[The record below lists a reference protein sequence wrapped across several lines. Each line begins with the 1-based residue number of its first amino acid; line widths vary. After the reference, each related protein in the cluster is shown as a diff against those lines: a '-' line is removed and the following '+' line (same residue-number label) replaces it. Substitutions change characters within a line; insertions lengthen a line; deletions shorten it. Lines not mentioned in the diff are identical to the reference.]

1 MVKGMTYVIVEV
13 LYRDN
18 VTGVCG
24 CRGTAGQDTDQQVLL
39 DAEVTRVESDPS
51 QPTWRIWIDVPRQRI
66 RNWDVSIRQNASE

>member
-51 QPTWRIWIDVPRQRI
+51 QPT
-66 RNWDVSIRQNASE
+66 